1 MLLLLAGVDDE
12 DVVEML
18 QVDVADVVA
27 APDPPLPLH
36 IRAPAVLG
44 RSRFLKL
51 SENEPTLTSYFV
63 PFTAATGTS

>member
-1 MLLLLAGVDDE
+1 LAELPLAGVDDE

-18 QVDVADVVA
+18 QVADVVA
-27 APDPPLPLH
+27 APDPPLPLQV
-36 IRAPAVLG
+36 RAPAIPG